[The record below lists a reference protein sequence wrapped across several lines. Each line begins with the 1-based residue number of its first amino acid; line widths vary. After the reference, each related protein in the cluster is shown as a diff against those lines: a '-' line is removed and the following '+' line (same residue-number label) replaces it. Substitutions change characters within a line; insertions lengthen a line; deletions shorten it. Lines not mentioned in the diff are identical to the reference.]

1 MAYKEAWIGEGEN
14 GYWGSVYV
22 PDEPAPTRDTSTS
35 LLDTLPA
42 NWSTYGAADK
52 ISYFNANNVT
62 PVELAAVGVSGA
74 DLAWMQNNGY
84 SVKATP
90 TEVLTTMKEN
100 NLSPE
105 QMAQTIAAP
114 VGEVVSTVAKALS
127 PNETVNLGGTVIQP
141 VYDIRGEGENV
152 QQGPLQEVLVYNQNQ
167 VTGDPYKTFTATGE
181 QTGGGT
187 FKDVSSLGQMLK
199 ETGQELGPI
208 ALAALT
214 GAGAGGMLGSSLGL
228 TGTTANVVGGA
239 LLGGGGAAITGND
252 PLKGAL
258 LGGASSYLSSLI
270 NAGIT
275 DSALLESAA
284 AADIAGGMV
293 PEFGTNAAYDS
304 FMQAAMTPA
313 AQAAIEQMINQP
325 YIDADMAGGLT
336 PQYGSNSVYDS
347 FMESAM
353 TPEAKAA
360 IEQMIAENA
369 ISDADIAGGMVPEYG
384 SNYAYDSFMESA
396 MTPEARAIIEQL
408 IGDTSAYDADVAGG
422 MVPEY
427 GTNEAY
433 DAFMQSAMTPD
444 AMAAIEQMIA
454 NSSVAGMTPE
464 QILQQGD
471 MITNIASGNAM
482 GPVTAEDLGK
492 AFEEYMA
499 QGGYTSTPET
509 GALGSTVTAAPET
522 TPTVETPA
530 EVTTGAAASTLGG
543 LTSSQI
549 ANLIKAGVSL
559 ASIAGAV
566 KATQPSSTTPAGA
579 GATTGA
585 LPTQVMPTY
594 TPDYYQQLQ
603 QYYNA
608 YMPQTPRDVVS
619 PLQQWYNAKSGA

>member
-52 ISYFNANNVT
+52 IAYFNANNVT
-62 PVELAAVGVSGA
+62 PVELATVGVSGA

-325 YIDADMAGGLT
+325 YIDADIAGGLT

-369 ISDADIAGGMVPEYG
+369 ISAADI
-384 SNYAYDSFMESA
+384 
-396 MTPEARAIIEQL
+396 
-408 IGDTSAYDADVAGG
+408 AGG

-509 GALGSTVTAAPET
+509 GALGSTVTAVPET